1 MRRWLSGAGTGDA
14 LGESVGAEQETAL
27 GAVDITTFSPG
38 VSGDSR
44 HVGGSGSGSGRRTD
58 HEFFKD
64 RLEPGS
70 ALDETDRGDGVE
82 SFGGPGANRTR
93 YSDAGSSSRDRMSA
107 ITPGAISKCRSPAG
121 GAMSRWCAVAV
132 GPIPSP
138 P

>member
-70 ALDETDRGDGVE
+70 VQ
-82 SFGGPGANRTR
+82 
-93 YSDAGSSSRDRMSA
+93 
-107 ITPGAISKCRSPAG
+107 G
-121 GAMSRWCAVAV
+121 GAHGTDEKRPGIRQASQA
-132 GPIPSP
+132 
-138 P
+138 